1 MLQLSFSSVL
11 TRRHLTHNGSQ
22 IRNSCCATRALEG
35 RRSRHARVLLL
46 CSSSEHAARLSPYLL
61 RLPPLQSVFCL
72 ASSVLRCA
80 HTPSRRAAPLRRG
93 STSIEAA
100 AELGQLLEGL
110 AEVLLGWG

>member
-11 TRRHLTHNGSQ
+11 TRHHLTHNG
-22 IRNSCCATRALEG
+22 CATRARG
-35 RRSRHARVLLL
+35 ATVAPCAGPPPLLL
-46 CSSSEHAARLSPYLL
+46 LGARCAPFCSLAAPAACRSL
-61 RLPPLQSVFCL
+61 VFCL